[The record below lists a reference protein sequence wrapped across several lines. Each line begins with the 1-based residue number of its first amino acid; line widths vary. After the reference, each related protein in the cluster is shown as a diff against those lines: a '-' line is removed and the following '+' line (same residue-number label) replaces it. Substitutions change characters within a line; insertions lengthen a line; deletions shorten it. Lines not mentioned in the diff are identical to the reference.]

1 MSHPHERRPAGCRD
15 GVGSPS
21 TGPDPMTLDV
31 PDDDPIDL
39 QAIYETSVAEL
50 DPQWLERYGE
60 ASWYAAITLF
70 GLFSAPADY
79 RPEDIPEE
87 FRWPGPSRQAVANPE
102 EPS

>member
-15 GVGSPS
+15 GVGALS
-21 TGPDPMTLDV
+21 TGPDPLMLDV
-31 PDDDPIDL
+31 PDDEPIDL
-39 QAIYETSVAEL
+39 QAMYETSVAGL

-70 GLFSAPADY
+70 GLFPVPADY

-87 FRWPGPSRQAVANPE
+87 YRWPGPSRQGVANPE